1 MKENYSLS
9 VSQIKKSINE
19 NSLILFVGAGIS
31 ANSNLP
37 TWGELIRSFKIE
49 LNLENDRSDDYLRI
63 AQYYYDT
70 FGKNQYTKKIEE
82 VFSSKGISKPN
93 ELHKLIE

>member
-37 TWGELIRSFKIE
+37 TWGELIQSFKIE

-70 FGKNQYTKKIEE
+70 LGK
-82 VFSSKGISKPN
+82 ISTQKR
-93 ELHKLIE
+93 

>member
-1 MKENYSLS
+1 MIGRLQKMEENYSLY
-9 VSQIKKSINE
+9 VSQIKKSIKE

-37 TWGELIRSFKIE
+37 TWGELIQSFREE
-49 LNLENDRSDDYLRI
+49 LDLPDGNSDDYQRV

-70 FGKNQYTKKIEE
+70 FGKNRYTER
-82 VFSSKGISKPN
+82 
-93 ELHKLIE
+93 

>member
-1 MKENYSLS
+1 MEENYILS
-9 VSQIKKSINE
+9 VSQIKKSIKE

-37 TWGELIRSFKIE
+37 TWGELIQSFKKE
-49 LNLENDRSDDYLRI
+49 LYLPDDDSNDYLRV

-70 FGKNQYTKKIEE
+70 FGKNQ
-82 VFSSKGISKPN
+82 
-93 ELHKLIE
+93 

>member
-1 MKENYSLS
+1 MEENYSLS
-9 VSQIKKSINE
+9 VSKIKKSINE

-37 TWGELIRSFKIE
+37 TWKELIRSLENE
-49 LNLENDRSDDYLRI
+49 LNLPEEKTKDPLRV

-82 VFSSKGISKPN
+82 VFFSKVTSKRN
-93 ELHKLIE
+93 AWRLQ

>member
-1 MKENYSLS
+1 MEENYSLS
-9 VSQIKKSINE
+9 VSQIKKSIKG

-37 TWGELIRSFKIE
+37 TWRELIQSFKKE
-49 LNLENDRSDDYLRI
+49 LDLPDDDSDDYLRV

-70 FGKNQYTKKIEE
+70 FGKNQYIKKIEE
-82 VFSSKGISKPN
+82 V
-93 ELHKLIE
+93 